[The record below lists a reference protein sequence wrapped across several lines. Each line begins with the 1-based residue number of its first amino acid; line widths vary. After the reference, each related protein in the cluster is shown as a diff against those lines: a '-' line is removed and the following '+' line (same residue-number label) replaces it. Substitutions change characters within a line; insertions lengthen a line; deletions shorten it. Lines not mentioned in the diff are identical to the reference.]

1 MNKQLGI
8 FPLKLFFDKSKFS
21 NEDGDCVGGREIDGK
36 SGWWR
41 KRDRRKDLVKWKKM
55 KNDERKM
62 KK

>member
-1 MNKQLGI
+1 MNKPLGI

-41 KRDRRKDLVKWKKM
+41 KRDRRKNLM
-55 KNDERKM
+55 K
-62 KK
+62 